1 MKNDRVLALLGL
13 ANKAKGVASGE
24 FACECAIKDGKAHVV
39 IVGCDA
45 SDNTKKK
52 FRNSCEYYRVPYYE
66 YGTKEELGRHIGKEM
81 RASVAVTNAGLA
93 GSLIKLLDSSNLG
106 GSIDG

>member
-1 MKNDRVLALLGL
+1 MDKKILQLLGL
-13 ANKAKGVASGE
+13 CQRAGRLTSGE
-24 FACECAIKDGKAHVV
+24 TGALSAIKDGSSQLV
-39 IVGCDA
+39 IVAENA

-52 FRNSCEYYRVPYYE
+52 FRNSCEYYGVPYYE
-66 YGTKEELGRHIGKEM
+66 YATKEELGRHIGKEM